1 MNSNQYILVL
11 YPGTMNVLDLSG
23 TNGPIDASLLTFAKR
38 KAVRKA
44 SPPEI
49 RDDDQLGL
57 DIHEVGDAKA

>member
-1 MNSNQYILVL
+1 
-11 YPGTMNVLDLSG
+11 MNVLDLSG